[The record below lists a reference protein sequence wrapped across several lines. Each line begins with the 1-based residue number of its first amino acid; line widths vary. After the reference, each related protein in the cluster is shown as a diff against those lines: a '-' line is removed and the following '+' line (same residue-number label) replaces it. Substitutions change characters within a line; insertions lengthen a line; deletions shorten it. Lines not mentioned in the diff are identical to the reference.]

1 MNLYDFNEFVNEA
14 EVKRNKVIA
23 SNGEECAALI
33 KYCNKNGE
41 LASAMDNLIK
51 AHHFVEE
58 VEDYTQKL
66 SAFKFQSAV
75 RESDLPNC
83 KVLLYKSRKAAMNDL
98 DEFFKE
104 PAREMQYNFYRDAV
118 QKKENPKVCDFI
130 LLSERP
136 AKDLSL

>member
-1 MNLYDFNEFVNEA
+1 MIQNFDEFVNEA

-23 SNGEECAALI
+23 SNGTTCGALI

-41 LASAMDNLIK
+41 LAEAMNNLIK

-66 SAFKFQSAV
+66 AAFKFQSAV
-75 RESDLPNC
+75 RETDLPNC
-83 KVLLYKSRKAAMNDL
+83 KVLLYEARKDALNDL
-98 DEFFKE
+98 QDFIAE
-104 PAREMQYNFYRDAV
+104 PARMLQYDVYRDGV

-130 LLSERP
+130 LLSEKP